1 VTGYEGPGWT
11 GQLEQQLMPLL
22 QDYGSVVV
30 EDRDSLAAVA
40 DRGEMTTPAA
50 TLADSLASL
59 ELEQSQPR
67 VYDRPIQMRLL

>member
-1 VTGYEGPGWT
+1 V
-11 GQLEQQLMPLL
+11 
-22 QDYGSVVV
+22 
-30 EDRDSLAAVA
+30 AAVA

>member
-1 VTGYEGPGWT
+1 MD

-30 EDRDSLAAVA
+30 EEQRQSVAAVA

-50 TLADSLASL
+50 TLVDSLASL
-59 ELEQSQPR
+59 ELEQSQLR